1 MFNNLSDKQCDL
13 IISGIVSIAI
23 LTLVTVSTI
32 KANEREKRLKNESYM
47 IDLPEKTLLING
59 LQKEEIDQLNSDALL
74 GLRPAG
80 IIISCG
86 SQGFRF
92 GRETSYI
99 IQEVPSDYEIAKNVI
114 DCR

>member
-1 MFNNLSDKQCDL
+1 MFDNLSEKQCDL

-23 LTLVTVSTI
+23 LTLITVSTI

-74 GLRPAG
+74 GLGPTG

-86 SQGFRF
+86 SQEFRF
-92 GRETSYI
+92 GRATDYYL
-99 IQEVPSDYEIAKNVI
+99 QKVPSNYQIPNNVI